1 MKHEF
6 KVGELW
12 RVKNPSVAPTPP
24 HAVLGFIDKIHHGYV
39 YVIMN
44 NTVRYGWIAS
54 DFNNYFERA
63 TKTK

>member
-12 RVKNPSVAPTPP
+12 RVKNPGDAGVDGL
-24 HAVLGFIDKIHHGYV
+24 LGFIDKIDQSYV
-39 YVIMN
+39 YIIMN
-44 NTVRYGWIAS
+44 NTFRDVWLAS
-54 DFNNYFERA
+54 DFNSYFERA